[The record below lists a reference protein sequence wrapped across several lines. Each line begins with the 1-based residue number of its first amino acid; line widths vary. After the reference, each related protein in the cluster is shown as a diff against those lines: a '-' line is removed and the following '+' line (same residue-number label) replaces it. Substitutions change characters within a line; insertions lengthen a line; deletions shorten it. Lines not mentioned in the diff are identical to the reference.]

1 MGWNSWNCWAGSVDA
16 DKVLRSARA
25 MVSSGLANHGWSYIN
40 IDDTWQGQRGGEFKA
55 IQGNEKFKDLKAL
68 CEQVHAL
75 GLKIGIYSTPW
86 ITSYA
91 GFPGGSSNNEN
102 GQWDNKADTG
112 KWVHGRFRFHENDA
126 RQWAAWGIDYL
137 KYDWHVLDVPHVEDM
152 ATALRFCGRDI
163 VYSLSNSAP
172 FERAADWARLAN
184 CWRTTGDI
192 TDTWESMNGIGF
204 SQDKWKPFGG
214 PGHWNDP
221 DMLIVGHVGW
231 GPQLHPTKLAPNEQY
246 THISL
251 WCLLSSPL
259 LLGCDLEKLDDFT
272 LNLLTNDEVLDV
284 NQDPLGKQAGRVAV
298 SGDLEVW
305 AKDLE
310 DGSKAVGLFNRG
322 FVDDKVTVKW
332 SDLGISGKQ
341 VVRDLWRQKEVGEF
355 NDQFDAPVPPHGVML
370 VRLAPAR

>member
-1 MGWNSWNCWAGSVDA
+1 
-16 DKVLRSARA
+16 

-341 VVRDLWRQKEVGEF
+341 VVRDLWRQKDIGEF
-355 NDQFDAPVPPHGVML
+355 SDQFEAPVPPHGVML
-370 VRLAPAR
+370 VRVARAK